1 MDLVTLLVAILIFL
15 LATTICVI
23 FSGRLGL
30 GSVVGFIIAG
40 VLVGPNTPGPDPLH
54 DVDTLQS
61 IAQLGVVLFM
71 FTVGLEM
78 RPQKIWSMRVQI
90 FGLGVGQVLLSALV
104 LGLFFGLAFQ
114 LHWQSATLLG
124 LGLAMSSTA
133 VVMTILTDRGELS
146 THYGQ
151 NSFAILMAQD
161 LCAVPV
167 MALIPLLSTQVAT
180 ESQQPLALQ
189 LLMTIVVF
197 LGIFIGGGYII
208 PKALT
213 YVTKN
218 RDMESFGLVIF
229 LGILSA
235 ALTMELVGISMD
247 LGAFCLGVLLSGSDY
262 RYQIEALIDP
272 FKQTLMGLFF
282 ISVGM
287 SINVNVLFG
296 QLPQILALVALVML
310 IKVVVLMWFCRFFKI
325 DLANRIRTAF
335 ALSQVGEFTF
345 VIFSLAKTNN
355 LMSERG
361 LTIGFL
367 VISLSLIATPLMLKL
382 GDRLA
387 RRFSGSTPS
396 VLTAPSQEMSN
407 HLVLIGLDEVGQIIA
422 LMAEKAELP
431 YIGIDKEI
439 ERVANANKAGI
450 KANFGDIMSDTVQKV
465 VSLNK
470 AKAVFISSTDFQ
482 RVKAIAISLKSLYP
496 HLIVYGR
503 ISNLAEKSYL
513 ESKGIKAT
521 TIFIDST
528 LFRGKDVLQ
537 DLAVSEERVEQLIE
551 SLRQDN
557 YALIWNLFAKSNT
570 RI

>member
-40 VLVGPNTPGPDPLH
+40 VLVGPNTPGPAPLH

-61 IAQLGVVLFM
+61 IAELGVVLFM

-90 FGLGVGQVLLSALV
+90 FELGVGQVLLSALV
-104 LGLFFGLAFQ
+104 LGLFFGLAFH

-146 THYGQ
+146 TQYGQ

-161 LCAVPV
+161 ICAVPV

-189 LLMTIVVF
+189 LLMTIGVF
-197 LGIFIGGGYII
+197 LGIFIGGKYII
-208 PKALT
+208 PKALA
-213 YVTKN
+213 YVTKK
-218 RDMESFGLVIF
+218 RDMQSFGLVIF

-325 DLANRIRTAF
+325 DLATRIRTAF

-382 GDRLA
+382 GDRIA
-387 RRFSGSTPS
+387 RRFQGSTPS
-396 VLTAPSQEMSN
+396 VLTGPSQEMSN

-422 LMAEKAELP
+422 LMAEKTEIT
-431 YIGIDKEI
+431 YIGIDKDI
-439 ERVANANKAGI
+439 ERVQNANKAGI
-450 KANFGDIMSDTVQKV
+450 KANFGDIMFDTVQKV

-482 RVKAIAISLKSLYP
+482 RVKAIAISLKTLYP

-503 ISNLAEKSYL
+503 VSNLAEKSYL

-521 TIFIDST
+521 TMFVDST
-528 LFRGKDVLQ
+528 LLRGKDVLQ
-537 DLAVSEERVEQLIE
+537 DLAVSEDRVEQLIE

-557 YALIWNLFAKSNT
+557 YALIWNLFAKSKS
-570 RI
+570 